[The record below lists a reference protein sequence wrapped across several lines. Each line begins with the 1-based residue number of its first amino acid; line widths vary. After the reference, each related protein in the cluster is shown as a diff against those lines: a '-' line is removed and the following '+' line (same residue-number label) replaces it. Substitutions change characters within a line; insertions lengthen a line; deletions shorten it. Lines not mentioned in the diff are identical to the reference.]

1 MISFFSNPDPSLI
14 SFFLFSIPIFIS
26 RVKFDDESNGN
37 GLEAQNIFL
46 LVLRATFYGIETI
59 IFLLSTS
66 GKKIGRSVVSSGALA
81 TRLNYMAIKLLKFF
95 LQFKI
100 KIVGIIPMIKNVA
113 IVKMITVNWNTLIVR
128 RIIIYAKNSPLIGAK
143 IIHCWLFDS

>member
-1 MISFFSNPDPSLI
+1 MFC
-14 SFFLFSIPIFIS
+14 IPISIS
-26 RVKFDDESNGN
+26 RAKFDDESNVN
-37 GLEAQNIFL
+37 GFEAQNNFL

-113 IVKMITVNWNTLIVR
+113 MVKMITVN
-128 RIIIYAKNSPLIGAK
+128 
-143 IIHCWLFDS
+143 